1 MLGKTMAACCG
12 VLVMASLASAQSP
25 HFRWQTGQLLVYRT
39 EHNTANSF
47 VMGENK
53 IDETKTRVQSIKRWQ
68 VMDVDS
74 AGVATL
80 QMSLQALF
88 FETTISGEPHLV
100 FDSAHL
106 DESTPDLRK
115 QYENYIGQPLVVVR
129 IDGQGKVIE
138 VKDVKD
144 ARPEYSEAKYESDP
158 AFKLIL
164 PTEPL
169 KAGLNWERAY
179 QIVLGPPF
187 GTSDEKYA
195 AVQRY
200 VCKDVAGNLATLSLT
215 TEMKSAPAAQEDQV
229 PLWQMQPEG
238 EIVFDV
244 EAGRLQKATL
254 RIDKSANIE
263 GGSTHFQSFYT
274 EQYIGDR

>member
-1 MLGKTMAACCG
+1 MLAKTLAACCG
-12 VLVMASLASAQSP
+12 VLMMASLASAQAP
-25 HFRWQTGQLLVYRT
+25 RFRWQTGQVLIYRT

-53 IDETKTRVQSIKRWQ
+53 DETKTRVQSIKRWQ

-80 QMSLQALF
+80 QMSLQELF
-88 FETTISGEPHLV
+88 FETTTPSGEPLV
-100 FDSAHL
+100 FDSTHL
-106 DESTPDLRK
+106 DKSTPELRK

-129 IDGQGKVIE
+129 IDGRGKVIE
-138 VKDVKD
+138 VKEG
-144 ARPEYSEAKYESDP
+144 RPEYSAAKYESDP

-179 QIVLGPPF
+179 QIVLGPPY
-187 GTSDEKYA
+187 GTGDEKYA

-200 VCKDVAGNLATLSLT
+200 VCKDVAGNLATVSLT
-215 TEMKSAPAAQEDQV
+215 TEMKSAPASQEDQV
-229 PLWQMQPEG
+229 PLWQMMPEG
-238 EIVFDV
+238 EVVFDV

-254 RIDKSANIE
+254 RIDKEATVE
-263 GGSTHFQSFYT
+263 GGSMHFQSVYT
-274 EQYIGDR
+274 EQYVGDR